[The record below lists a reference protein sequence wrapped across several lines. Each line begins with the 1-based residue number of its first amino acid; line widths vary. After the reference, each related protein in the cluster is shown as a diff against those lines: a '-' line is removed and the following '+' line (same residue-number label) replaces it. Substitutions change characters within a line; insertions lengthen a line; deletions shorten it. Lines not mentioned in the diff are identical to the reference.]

1 MVDCKDSLRTL
12 TKDSVCTARRIRD
25 TWGRAQSPS
34 LGGGRLGFF
43 HSLKC
48 GDIQGQHRSCGLGEG
63 QSQMDQECTY
73 SSFIQSLSKVPLD
86 RGCGGCWWY
95 LPDPRYPASAY
106 PPTLDTCPE
115 KVAVIT
121 RVQLSTQLPLLV
133 DYSLMKGASPGEC
146 QPLPSHSQ

>member
-43 HSLKC
+43 HSVKC

-95 LPDPRYPASAY
+95 LPDPRYPASAH
-106 PPTLDTCPE
+106 PPNPCCQCLMPTAAPPCGLFSDERGVPWG
-115 KVAVIT
+115 V
-121 RVQLSTQLPLLV
+121 STP
-133 DYSLMKGASPGEC
+133 PIP
-146 QPLPSHSQ
+146 QPMTA